1 MNKEEKEQYKNQRE
15 SDIEATARSKA
26 SKLLGIDFERF
37 LPIQQDDVLRKETYD
52 RVGITFGK
60 TPDFAIS
67 DGSETEAGSLMLV
80 EVNEPGGGLLRD
92 YGIGNEIAEAMKN
105 PVLSNGMDGNVR
117 RVIFNKPDTNFDK
130 EIINKIKKTQKKY
143 SLKRS
148 ADCQGSVNTGLIF
161 CMGDEPNKLNE
172 LPDGAPFQF
181 NLSHGQFMALVNA
194 SISELSGGMLGIR
207 QAIPSRGKVLS
218 FDFCRE
224 YENMGFVLFIGGHS
238 AVNYNYIFVNKRF
251 LNEKS
256 NFVADHLSKL
266 GTLKEC

>member
-15 SDIEATARSKA
+15 SEIEATALSKA
-26 SKLLGIDFERF
+26 SKLLGIDLERF
-37 LPIQQDDVLRKETYD
+37 LPIQQDDMLRKETYD

-67 DGSETEAGSLMLV
+67 DDSETEAGSLMLV

-148 ADCQGSVNTGLIF
+148 ADCQESVNTGLIF
-161 CMGDEPNKLNE
+161 CMGDEPNKLNYPME
-172 LPDGAPFQF
+172 PHSSLTFRMG
-181 NLSHGQFMALVNA
+181 NLWL
-194 SISELSGGMLGIR
+194 
-207 QAIPSRGKVLS
+207 
-218 FDFCRE
+218 
-224 YENMGFVLFIGGHS
+224 
-238 AVNYNYIFVNKRF
+238 
-251 LNEKS
+251 
-256 NFVADHLSKL
+256 
-266 GTLKEC
+266 